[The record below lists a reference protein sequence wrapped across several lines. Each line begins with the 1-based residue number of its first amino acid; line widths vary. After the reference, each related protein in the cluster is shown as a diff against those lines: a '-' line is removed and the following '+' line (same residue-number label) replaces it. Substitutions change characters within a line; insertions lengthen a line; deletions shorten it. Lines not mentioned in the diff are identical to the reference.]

1 MKQKSIQLKGLPS
14 DVRELGFVLEELDV
28 LGCQHVA
35 VRDVGEI
42 SEGDL
47 IAGEVLLLGED
58 PLVTGE
64 LALKGSLELSNPGI
78 VGLGTVHGGKYE
90 LVGDAGCV
98 RVEVEGLD
106 RGGGLEESTLLRV
119 GGEEGRIGLGCDVA
133 GDGTRLVDDE
143 PIVILL
149 PASDQS

>member
-1 MKQKSIQLKGLPS
+1 VRVLGLVHE
-14 DVRELGFVLEELDV
+14 DLDV
-28 LGCQHVA
+28 LGSEHVA

-64 LALKGSLELSNPGI
+64 LALERAGQLGDTGLI
-78 VGLGTVHGGKYE
+78 GLGTVHGGE
-90 LVGDAGCV
+90 DALVGDPGCV

-106 RGGGLEESTLLRV
+106 RGGSLEESTLLRV
-119 GGEEGRIGLGCDVA
+119 GGKEGRVGLGRDVT
-133 GDGTRLVDDE
+133 GDGTRFVDDE

>member
-1 MKQKSIQLKGLPS
+1 VRVLGLVHE
-14 DVRELGFVLEELDV
+14 DLDV
-28 LGCQHVA
+28 LGSEHVA

-58 PLVTGE
+58 LLVGCDLTLERAGQLGDTG
-64 LALKGSLELSNPGI
+64 L
-78 VGLGTVHGGKYE
+78 VGLGTVHGGE
-90 LVGDAGCV
+90 DALVGDAGCV

-133 GDGTRLVDDE
+133 GDGTGLEDNE

-149 PASDQS
+149 PASIQHRM

>member
-1 MKQKSIQLKGLPS
+1 VRVLGLVHE
-14 DVRELGFVLEELDV
+14 DLDV
-28 LGCQHVA
+28 LGSEHVA

-58 PLVTGE
+58 LLVGCDLTLERAGQLGDTGLIG
-64 LALKGSLELSNPGI
+64 LA
-78 VGLGTVHGGKYE
+78 TVHGGE
-90 LVGDAGCV
+90 DALVGDAGCV

-106 RGGGLEESTLLRV
+106 RGGGLEEGTLLRV
-119 GGEEGRIGLGCDVA
+119 GGEEGRVGLGRDVT

-149 PASDQS
+149 PASNQHRIGDI